1 MLLEWRHIPN
11 LLTFLRIIL
20 VIPFAACLYFE
31 YFKQAL
37 ILFFIAGLSDGV
49 DGFLARQF
57 HWKSRFGAIA
67 DPLADKLLLVTAYI
81 MLTITGHLPIWLTTM
96 VLARDIIIVCSALI
110 YHYWIGAYEMKPS
123 MLGKLNTFIQI
134 IYVLAVVVSLAGM
147 AMPSEVLEYGIW
159 TVAVLAVLSCG
170 QYAVVWGRKAYLH
183 RKSIKA

>member
-1 MLLEWRHIPN
+1 MFLEWRHLPN

-57 HWKSRFGAIA
+57 HWKSRFGEIA
-67 DPLADKLLLVTAYI
+67 DPLADKLLLVTAYV
-81 MLTITGHLPIWLTTM
+81 MLTIAGHLPIWLTA
-96 VLARDIIIVCSALI
+96 VVFGRDIIIVSCALI

-123 MLGKLNTFIQI
+123 MISKLNTFVQI
-134 IYVLAVVVSLAGM
+134 VYVLAIVVSLSGFD
-147 AMPSEVLEYGIW
+147 MPLSFLYYGVW
-159 TVAVLAVLSCG
+159 AVAALAVLSCV
-170 QYAVVWGRKAYLH
+170 QYAYVWGRKAYIY